1 MRLTSHDLRDL
12 QILKYYRLVRK
23 WACKTYGLT
32 DADLELLIYLDC
44 KGRFTRQ
51 EFIDGTYTMSWDK
64 NRWEK
69 LRRNGWIEAWRH
81 RNRTTI
87 KYSVFKTSFKCSHLI
102 SRIYRILLGEE
113 DIPFSK
119 VVNNAE
125 GILDKVITTDKERDE
140 AKLAL
145 KSLLLEAEKEAFA
158 KEVEDR
164 KSARDMYKDDA
175 FIQKVLATL
184 FTAAYFGLSFMMFK
198 VFVVKEINLGEFEIS
213 FISTI
218 FGAMSAKVNTVVDFF
233 FGGSSK
239 KNEQIKK

>member
-1 MRLTSHDLRDL
+1 MIGNVIGSL
-12 QILKYYRLVRK
+12 
-23 WACKTYGLT
+23 
-32 DADLELLIYLDC
+32 
-44 KGRFTRQ
+44 
-51 EFIDGTYTMSWDK
+51 
-64 NRWEK
+64 
-69 LRRNGWIEAWRH
+69 
-81 RNRTTI
+81 
-87 KYSVFKTSFKCSHLI
+87 
-102 SRIYRILLGEE
+102 
-113 DIPFSK
+113 FSK

-125 GILDKVITTDKERDE
+125 GILDKVVTTDKERAE
-140 AKLAL
+140 AKLAI

-175 FIQKVLATL
+175 FIQKILATL

-239 KNEQIKK
+239 KNEQQQNNK

>member
-1 MRLTSHDLRDL
+1 M
-12 QILKYYRLVRK
+12 IGKFIG
-23 WACKTYGLT
+23 GLF
-32 DADLELLIYLDC
+32 
-44 KGRFTRQ
+44 G
-51 EFIDGTYTMSWDK
+51 
-64 NRWEK
+64 
-69 LRRNGWIEAWRH
+69 
-81 RNRTTI
+81 
-87 KYSVFKTSFKCSHLI
+87 
-102 SRIYRILLGEE
+102 
-113 DIPFSK
+113 K

>member
-1 MRLTSHDLRDL
+1 M
-12 QILKYYRLVRK
+12 IGKI
-23 WACKTYGLT
+23 ANGLFGKIV
-32 DADLELLIYLDC
+32 D
-44 KGRFTRQ
+44 
-51 EFIDGTYTMSWDK
+51 
-64 NRWEK
+64 
-69 LRRNGWIEAWRH
+69 
-81 RNRTTI
+81 
-87 KYSVFKTSFKCSHLI
+87 
-102 SRIYRILLGEE
+102 
-113 DIPFSK
+113 
-119 VVNNAE
+119 NAE

-145 KSLLLEAEKEAFA
+145 RRVLLEAEAEAFA

-184 FTAAYFGLSFMMFK
+184 FTAAYFGLSFMMFRY
-198 VFVVKEINLGEFEIS
+198 FVMGDIQMGEFEIS

-239 KNEQIKK
+239 KNQEQNKNK